1 MHKIKK
7 IEIHK
12 KFQKYSNKLFSSER
26 KVTNYITLLFG
37 NMVIRGLNLISFSV
51 LSRLIGPMWLGI
63 FSIAK
68 SYVGITAPLLNGGIP
83 PLLLRK
89 FTEISNFENIQEIY
103 KFILKSFLKVCI
115 IGYSVLL
122 IGGIV
127 LYYNNFNIS
136 ILIFILLTIELFNNI
151 YNIEFTIAQYKN
163 TFKRV
168 INYQILFSIIWLFC
182 ITIGVFLIKIKME
195 IKHLLFLSVATYGIV
210 IIFINIKVIL
220 KEVALF
226 FKLRLKEI
234 IRYKVNSLEWFSLL
248 KDSFPYSLSPFI
260 SLIYYQSDIILLSKF
275 NIKPID
281 IGFYASAYKII
292 GVFFIIPSLVST
304 VTIREGYIQYNKMKS
319 KFLPFYTQILL
330 LLSLIGIGFDIILL
344 FSHKFLVRFI
354 LGNKFIKSSLILNM
368 LIPYLYLRFINYGA
382 GDILTASYQQT
393 LRLKMQFIAA
403 GANIL
408 LNIFLIP
415 KKGIIG
421 AVISTILSEKILLV
435 LYLTYSVNLIGKI
448 YKSRW
453 SYKQL
458 YFIIIKVFT
467 IFFILLIITFKYD
480 ISLGE

>member
-1 MHKIKK
+1 MEKIK
-7 IEIHK
+7 IGIYK
-12 KFQKYSNKLFSSER
+12 KFQHYNNKLLNNR
-26 KVTNYITLLFG
+26 RRITNYITLLFG
-37 NMVIRGLNLISFSV
+37 NGVIRGLNLISFSV
-51 LSRLIGPMWLGI
+51 LSRLIGPMWIGI

-89 FTEISNFENIQEIY
+89 FTEISNLTNIQETY

-127 LYYNNFNIS
+127 LYHDNINIS

-151 YNIEFTIAQYKN
+151 YNLEFTIAQYKN
-163 TFKRV
+163 TFVKA
-168 INYQILFSIIWLFC
+168 INYQILFSLIWLSC
-182 ITIGVFLIKIKME
+182 ITIGVLLSKIKIKVN
-195 IKHLLFLSVATYGIV
+195 HLLFLIGATYGI
-210 IIFINIKVIL
+210 IIILINVKIIL
-220 KEVALF
+220 KEITLF
-226 FKLRLKEI
+226 FKLRIKEI
-234 IRYKVNSLEWFSLL
+234 IKYKVNSREWFSLL

-281 IGFYASAYKII
+281 IGYYASAYKII
-292 GVFFIIPSLVST
+292 GVFFIIPSLIST
-304 VTIREGYIQYNKMKS
+304 VTIREGYIQYNKMRS
-319 KFLPFYTQILL
+319 KFLSFYTQILL
-330 LLSLIGIGFDIILL
+330 LISLIGVGVAMILL

-354 LGNKFIKSSLILNM
+354 LGNKFIESSSILNM

-403 GANIL
+403 GANVL
-408 LNIFLIP
+408 TNFFLIP
-415 KKGIIG
+415 RKGIIG
-421 AVISTILSEKILLV
+421 AVISTILSEKILLI